1 MKSARNPTIPWP
13 HPAEAILAKTR
24 RRHATAMPP
33 AAYFAATV
41 VRADPPGFDRPKFPM
56 HPARIRLIA
65 PSGHAHDPAA
75 MARGLA
81 RLREAGCEVEGVEV
95 LERTELRFAGSDA
108 ERAGDINVLAMLA
121 TLPDIAL
128 ATRGGYGAAR
138 LLQHLDYA
146 GLRERLLDEPLALVG
161 HSDFTAVQ
169 MALYA
174 RSGLCTFSGPLLADL
189 GAEPRREF
197 SWQQFWT
204 TLTSPALSVS
214 WRSSV
219 ETSLD
224 LHGPLWGGNLAV
236 LCSLLGTPYFPAID
250 DGILFIEDIGE
261 APYRVERMLYQL
273 HLSGVLGRQ
282 QALLLGH
289 FSQCEPGSRD
299 HGYDL
304 AAAFAQLRGV
314 AGIPIVDGLPHGH
327 ADQQLTLP
335 FGAPARLRLDGHAAR
350 LEASGYPYLKRL
362 VPVGIAENP

>member
-1 MKSARNPTIPWP
+1 
-13 HPAEAILAKTR
+13 
-24 RRHATAMPP
+24 
-33 AAYFAATV
+33 
-41 VRADPPGFDRPKFPM
+41 
-56 HPARIRLIA
+56 
-65 PSGHAHDPAA
+65 

-81 RLREAGCEVEGVEV
+81 RLHEAGCVVEGLEV
-95 LERTELRFAGSDA
+95 LERAEQRFAGSDA
-108 ERAGDINVLAMLA
+108 ERAGDINALATAA

-138 LLQHLDYA
+138 LLQHLDYNA
-146 GLRERLLDEPLALVG
+146 LRERLHGAPLALVG
-161 HSDFTAVQ
+161 HSDFTALQ
-169 MALYA
+169 MALYV

-197 SWQQFWT
+197 SWQQFWN

-219 ETSLD
+219 ESSLD

-250 DGILFIEDIGE
+250 GGILFVEDIGE

-282 QALLLGH
+282 QALLLGQ
-289 FSQCEPGSRD
+289 FSQCEPGGRD
-299 HGYDL
+299 NGYDL
-304 AAAFAQLRGV
+304 TAAFAQLRGV

-327 ADQQLTLP
+327 AAQQLTLP
-335 FGAPARLRLDGHAAR
+335 FGAPARLRVDGHAAR
-350 LEASGYPYLKRL
+350 LDANGYPYLKRL
-362 VPVGIAENP
+362 ISAGIAENP